1 MISLDTR
8 LSRVPRRLCVSFTG
22 NAPRPTVLL
31 CCVAMLL
38 CGFAVLPHRCLADD
52 EYSVQFTVPSDKQE
66 TWKFVELLSDKG
78 YPAYMLTQD
87 LGGGEIIYFAHMGTY
102 ASTDAARQAAEELQ
116 QKIRVDYRIVHAE
129 TNTPLGAPTVTAE
142 VPPQA
147 GDAVSDS
154 TPPAVSVE
162 QPEQTSEDK
171 ITRHEPAQPVM
182 APAKEPLPERTPTPQ
197 PQVVAS
203 VPEPL
208 ETEAVVET
216 TVAPTP
222 VPVSAGYTAP
232 PAGSVFLVQLD
243 SFSIKDNALKAARD
257 HKNRGY
263 APIII
268 LLYDD
273 NHSPWYVL
281 SLGHYPNRNAA
292 AAAARDYR
300 ETERHTPVLNKVDA
314 DFLHSR
320 MIPYD

>member
-1 MISLDTR
+1 M
-8 LSRVPRRLCVSFTG
+8 P
-22 NAPRPTVLL
+22 
-31 CCVAMLL
+31 
-38 CGFAVLPHRCLADD
+38 
-52 EYSVQFTVPSDKQE
+52 K
-66 TWKFVELLSDKG
+66 
-78 YPAYMLTQD
+78 
-87 LGGGEIIYFAHMGTY
+87 
-102 ASTDAARQAAEELQ
+102 
-116 QKIRVDYRIVHAE
+116 

-243 SFSIKDNALKAARD
+243 SFSIKGQTPSKRPGTIKTGDTRRSSFCCTTTTTRPGYVFVLGALPKPQTRPRRPQETIG
-257 HKNRGY
+257 KRSGIRRCSTKWT
-263 APIII
+263 PIFCT
-268 LLYDD
+268 
-273 NHSPWYVL
+273 
-281 SLGHYPNRNAA
+281 A
-292 AAAARDYR
+292 
-300 ETERHTPVLNKVDA
+300 E
-314 DFLHSR
+314 
-320 MIPYD
+320 